1 MESRRNGFLIKAR
14 TSDVGKSVWVRG
26 VDVGVKRKKG
36 KHGLRGI
43 MLRMILEVR
52 RKEKGMS

>member
-1 MESRRNGFLIKAR
+1 MIKAR

-52 RKEKGMS
+52 RNEKGMS